1 MKTRCS
7 VLLTHVAT
15 ISIRNWT
22 DSSPIHDNLSDIH
35 DSAQMSLLS
44 SWLLSKTFLVY
55 Y

>member
-22 DSSPIHDNLSDIH
+22 DSSPIHDNLPDIH